1 MLRPL
6 ALLLVVA
13 AAGCSF
19 GGDDSPIRASELN
32 RLVLQPD
39 DLPKAFLRFDEGRQ
53 IGVDSPGGRRADP
66 ERYGRIDGWKAR
78 YRRAGSQ
85 KTAGPLVIESRA
97 DIFDSSG
104 GAKDD
109 LDAARADVRESELG
123 WQPIDEP
130 GLGDESFAVTLVKP
144 VTGGDVRYFQVLW
157 RDGNATASLNVN
169 GFDPGL
175 ALGDTLELA
184 RKQERRIS
192 EAAGGS

>member
-53 IGVDSPGGRRADP
+53 VGVDSPGGRRADP

-85 KTAGPLVIESRA
+85 KTAGALVIESRA

-130 GLGDESFAVTLVKP
+130 GLGDESFAVTLVQP
-144 VTGGDVRYFQVLW
+144 VTGGDVRYYQVFW

>member
-19 GGDDSPIRASELN
+19 GGDDGPIRASELSQ
-32 RLVLQPD
+32 LVLQPE

-53 IGVDSPGGRRADP
+53 VGVDSPGGRRADP

-85 KTAGPLVIESRA
+85 ETPGPLVIESRA
-97 DIFDSSG
+97 DVFDSSG

-109 LDAARADVRESELG
+109 LDAARADLRESELG

-130 GLGDESFAVTLVKP
+130 GLGDESFAVTLVQS
-144 VTGGDVRYFQVLW
+144 VTGGDVRYYQVLW

-184 RKQERRIS
+184 RKQERRMS
-192 EAAGGS
+192 EAAGSS

>member
-6 ALLLVVA
+6 ALVLVLV
-13 AAGCSF
+13 AAGCSL
-19 GGDDSPIRASELN
+19 GGDDSPIQASELN
-32 RLVLQPD
+32 RLVLQPQ
-39 DLPKAFLRFDEGRQ
+39 DLPKTFFRFDEGRQ

-78 YRRAGSQ
+78 YRRADSE
-85 KTAGPLVIESRA
+85 KAPGPLVIESRA
-97 DIFDSSG
+97 DVFDSSG

-109 LDAARADVRESELG
+109 LDAARADLRESELG

-130 GLGDESFAVTLVKP
+130 GLGDESFAVTLVQS
-144 VTGGDVRYFQVLW
+144 VTGGDVRYYQVLW

-184 RKQERRIS
+184 RKQERRMS
-192 EAAGGS
+192 EAAGSS